1 MKRHPALVP
10 LSRDHHHA
18 LVIARRLRHATTQT
32 AAETT
37 RAFLAHWHVEQKQH
51 FRLEEGLLLPAYAAH
66 GAPNHPAVLRMLLD
80 HMLIRRDADRLAD
93 APQLELLHDLGARLA
108 ATSCWRNA
116 NSSHS
121 SSRRSPSPNS
131 MHSAIGYESPR
142 SEAPPRRR
150 PSFGLSWTS
159 RRQAPHRHE
168 SPAARRCARAGQA
181 RIITVCSRSTGVDL
195 GVVLPLLRQLIVGE
209 DRIDRAHLDAGVA
222 VDALLGVDEQLA
234 HIGETG
240 LILGRVNAVNRTNLD
255 AREVL
260 HVDARLGDHIGHS
273 SHLRR

>member
-51 FRLEEGLLLPAYAAH
+51 FRLEEELLLPAYAAH

-108 ATSCWRNA
+108 A
-116 NSSHS
+116 HV
-121 SSRRSPSPNS
+121 
-131 MHSAIGYESPR
+131 EL
-142 SEAPPRRR
+142 E
-150 PSFGLSWTS
+150 
-159 RRQAPHRHE
+159 E
-168 SPAARRCARAGQA
+168 
-181 RIITVCSRSTGVDL
+181 
-195 GVVLPLLRQLIVGE
+195 RQLFPLIE
-209 DRIDRAHLDAGVA
+209 QTIPEPELDA
-222 VDALLGVDEQLA
+222 
-234 HIGETG
+234 
-240 LILGRVNAVNRTNLD
+240 
-255 AREVL
+255 
-260 HVDARLGDHIGHS
+260 LGDR
-273 SHLRR
+273 LRVATQ